1 MTRVNI
7 MMNQSKIKSLE
18 GGREGGR
25 EEGREGGKKEEG
37 GWKEEGGRRKEER
50 VIMSRGKGFTCSC

>member
-1 MTRVNI
+1 